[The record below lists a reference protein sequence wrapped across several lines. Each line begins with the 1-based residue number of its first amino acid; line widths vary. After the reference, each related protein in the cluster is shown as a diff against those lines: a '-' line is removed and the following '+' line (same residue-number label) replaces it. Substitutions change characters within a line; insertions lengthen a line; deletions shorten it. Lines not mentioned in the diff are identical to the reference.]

1 MAIFS
6 RAATAEMLTCRS
18 MEGQEATA
26 SHTVPMRILVVDDE
40 PAIRQVVSELLQQ
53 LGHQV
58 DTACDG
64 REALALLEA
73 HHHQLVL
80 SDIQMPR
87 MNGMQLLEH
96 VSKHHPATRVLL
108 ITGYGTI
115 DSAVSAMRMGALGYI
130 TKPVDFRA
138 LGREIEQFSQDLELQ
153 NSGGQLLREMLARF
167 ERGEPASRN
176 PRMRN
181 LMQLTIT
188 RIAETNSSVLITGES
203 GTGKELMAALIHS
216 FSLRRNGPFI
226 KVNAAAL
233 PDSLLESELFG
244 HVRGAFTGAMEDRQG
259 RFTAAAG
266 GTLFLDE
273 IGETSLAMQGKLL
286 RVIQERE
293 FEALG
298 SNQTQKADV
307 RLICATNRDLSE
319 ARERGEFRQDLYY
332 RINVLE
338 IHLPPLRER
347 MEDIPEL
354 TRYVVAR
361 LARKLDRPA
370 PEVHESFVSRLMQHD
385 WPGNI
390 RELENVLERCMLLA
404 GNTRELQ
411 QVHLPAEL
419 RNASGSILPVAKASG
434 ESADA
439 VVAKG
444 VTLEEAKDKFEYTLL
459 KQVLVEEQGNVSA
472 CARRLGLARKN
483 LQAKLKKYSIDAA
496 EWRKP

>member
-1 MAIFS
+1 
-6 RAATAEMLTCRS
+6 
-18 MEGQEATA
+18 MEGQGDSTP
-26 SHTVPMRILVVDDE
+26 TTMPLRILVVDDE
-40 PAIRQVVSELLQQ
+40 PTIRQVVSELLQQ

-58 DTACDG
+58 DVACDG
-64 REALALLEA
+64 REGVDLLEK
-73 HHHQLVL
+73 HHHHLIL

-96 VSKHHPATRVLL
+96 VSSHHPATRVLL

-138 LGREIEQFSQDLELQ
+138 LAREIEQFAQDLELQ

-167 ERGEPASRN
+167 ERGDPASRN
-176 PRMRN
+176 PHMRN

-244 HVRGAFTGAMEDRQG
+244 HVRGAFTGAMEDRKG
-259 RFTAAAG
+259 RFAAAAG

-273 IGETSLAMQGKLL
+273 IGETSLPMQGKLL

-293 FEALG
+293 FEPLG

-307 RLICATNRDLSE
+307 RLICATNRDLAE
-319 ARERGEFRQDLYY
+319 ARQRGEFRQDLYY

-347 MEDIPEL
+347 MEDLPEL
-354 TRYVVAR
+354 SRYVIAR
-361 LARKLDRPA
+361 LSRKLDRPA
-370 PEVHESFVSRLMQHD
+370 PVLHESFVSRLMQHD

-390 RELENVLERCMLLA
+390 RELENVLERCLLLT
-404 GNTRELQ
+404 GSVGELKH
-411 QVHLPAEL
+411 VHLPADL
-419 RNASGSILPVAKASG
+419 PQSGGSVVSPVSATRVAEHPVRSG
-434 ESADA
+434 E
-439 VVAKG
+439 
-444 VTLEEAKDKFEYTLL
+444 TLEEAKDKFEYSLL
-459 KQVLVEEQGNVSA
+459 QQVLVEEQGNVSA

-483 LQAKLKKYSIDAA
+483 LQAKLKKYGINAA
-496 EWRKP
+496 DWRSR